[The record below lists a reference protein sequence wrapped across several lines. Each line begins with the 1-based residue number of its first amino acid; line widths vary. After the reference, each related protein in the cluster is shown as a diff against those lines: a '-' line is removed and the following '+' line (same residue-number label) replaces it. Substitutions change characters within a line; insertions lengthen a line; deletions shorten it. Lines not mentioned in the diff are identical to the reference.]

1 MKARL
6 LLFGVDDFAGG
17 LISRRAAQ
25 RGFAHIASG
34 TDIARVASLSNELS
48 RKTPN
53 LVEPRIFRLG
63 DKEKLCA
70 QLDDVAVLV
79 NACPRFD
86 EVAPALIEAC
96 LETRTNYID
105 LCKDSIDLVKVF
117 ARNSDAQAAGIT
129 LVPGAG
135 FDACAVDSMAARL
148 ATMLPNATHLT
159 IAVSRSPLSQS
170 EARSL
175 VGACRVPGQLL
186 RDGVLTAENPGAR
199 SLKIDFGQGE
209 TEAWLAPWR
218 GESVIAGRRGPF
230 KTVESYEVLHPAIV
244 RNVIKPGLRR
254 WMFRRGYRIAA
265 LERKIGTRRE
275 GPTNRQLARNACV
288 IWGEARNAEGQTA
301 RARLQTPAAHIYTA
315 DAIIPLVR
323 SLMDAKHPSGI
334 CLPSEIGGAALVES
348 IDGVQWRELPDAKEA
363 EAHELPSPALVQ
375 A

>member
-6 LLFGVDDFAGG
+6 LLYGVDDFAGG

-79 NACPRFD
+79 NACPRFS

-96 LETRTNYID
+96 LATRTNYID
-105 LCKDSIDLVKVF
+105 LCSKSIDLVKVF
-117 ARNSDAQAAGIT
+117 DRNSDAQAAGIT

-148 ATMLPNATHLT
+148 ATMLPSATHLT
-159 IAVSRSPLSQS
+159 IAVSRSPLAQS
-170 EARSL
+170 EARAL
-175 VGACRVPGQLL
+175 VAACPAPGELL
-186 RDGVLTAENPGAR
+186 RDGVLIPESPGAR
-199 SLKIDFGQGE
+199 SLQIDFGQGE
-209 TEAWLAPWR
+209 VDAWLAPWR
-218 GESVIAGRRGPF
+218 GESVIAKRRGPF
-230 KTVESYEVLHPAIV
+230 KTVESFEVFHPALV
-244 RNVIKPGLRR
+244 RSVIKSGLRR
-254 WMFRRGYRIAA
+254 WMFRRGYRIMA

-275 GPTNRQLARNACV
+275 GPSKRQLAKNACV

-323 SLMDAKHPSGI
+323 GLMDAKVPTGVHF
-334 CLPSEIGGAALVES
+334 PSEVGGAALVES
-348 IDGVQWRELPDAKEA
+348 IDGVQWRELPDATEA
-363 EAHELPSPALVQ
+363 EAHDLPSPAVAQ
-375 A
+375 I